1 MLIAKYADHLPLY
14 RQEAIFA
21 RAGLSLPRSTLA
33 QWVGQCGVSLQPLVD
48 ALRTLLLAH
57 PVLHADETPVAM
69 LEPGAGKTKRAYLW
83 AYSIGEHDPIKAVVY
98 DFAES
103 RAGRHAQ
110 EFLGDWRG
118 TLVCD
123 DYAGYKA
130 LIALGVQEA
139 GCMAHAQRKFFD
151 LAKASKSQIV
161 AEAIQYFGQL
171 YEIERAVAELD
182 PDERSRR
189 RHEEAKPMSMPCM
202 PGSGCSDSAC
212 PMDRARQRPS
222 TTTSSAGSHSRI
234 T

>member
-1 MLIAKYADHLPLY
+1 MTDD
-14 RQEAIFA
+14 FA
-21 RAGLSLPRSTLA
+21 GRLQICRPPAAVSAGSDLRARRSIPPSLNART
-33 QWVGQCGVSLQPLVD
+33 VGGALQPVVD

-103 RAGRHAQ
+103 RTGRHAQ

-139 GCMAHAQRKFFD
+139 GCMAHARRKFFD
-151 LAKASKSQIV
+151 LAKASKSQI
-161 AEAIQYFGQL
+161 AAKAIQCFGQL

-189 RHEEAKPMSMPCM
+189 RHEDAKPIA
-202 PGSGCSDSAC
+202 DALH
-212 PMDRARQRPS
+212 A
-222 TTTSSAGSHSRI
+222 
-234 T
+234 